1 MSDPIRVSDA
11 SKDLRESIDAKVTGQ
26 KIFSFVIIGNVA
38 TVRLESGTE
47 LEFTLQEF
55 AIKAG
60 EWRFVPNAPVGRP
73 KRSKPRPVQIYMN
86 GERAVFEIANGARIA
101 VDVAGNRLELRA
113 VYSDSD
119 QLAPM
124 VVNGSMVETFLEIGT
139 QQ

>member
-47 LEFTLQEF
+47 SEFTLQEF

-60 EWRFVPNAPVGRP
+60 EWRFVPDAPVGRP
-73 KRSKPRPVQIYMN
+73 KRSNVPCADLY
-86 GERAVFEIANGARIA
+86 ERRAGGFEIANGARIA
-101 VDVAGNRLELRA
+101 VDVAGNRRELRA
-113 VYSDSD
+113 VYLDSD
-119 QLAPM
+119 QPAPM

-139 QQ
+139 RQ